1 MLLEEIAKASKPKY
15 TGKSGF
21 YCGFIVKNKDEVKD
35 VCEKHNIEC
44 MNDLHVT
51 VMYSFSKVSNPD
63 LPKEFNNNDDL
74 TASVIGFDR
83 FGEDK
88 DVLVVKLESPKL
100 SKLHKHY
107 VEVGAKFTWDEY
119 HPHMTIQEKIKD
131 SITDEQLAK
140 FVKDLPILILRDFYF
155 EDVDQKW
162 KSS

>member
-21 YCGFIVKNKDEVKD
+21 YCGFVVKNNDEVKE
-35 VCEKHNIEC
+35 VCKQHGIEC

-63 LPKEFNNNDDL
+63 LPKEFNNDV

-83 FGEDK
+83 FGENK

-119 HPHMTIQEKIKD
+119 HPHVTIQKKFD
-131 SITDEQLAK
+131 TTLTDEQLTK
-140 FVKDLPILILRDFYF
+140 FVKDLPKLILRDFYF
-155 EDVDQKW
+155 EDVNQKW